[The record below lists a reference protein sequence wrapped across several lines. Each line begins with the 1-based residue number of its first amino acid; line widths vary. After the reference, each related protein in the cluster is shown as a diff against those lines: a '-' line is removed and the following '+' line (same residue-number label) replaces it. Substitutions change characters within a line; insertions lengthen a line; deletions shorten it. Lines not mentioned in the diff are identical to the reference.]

1 MSELPLLAL
10 IIDPPDTNADL
21 MTVREVMYSDLPSFG
36 QLEALGK
43 ALERHPRGAEVWTYA
58 EGLSLL
64 TRADF
69 LAVHL
74 ILALDGLPSDDLAQT
89 VTALRP
95 ILRDLDLSLAGAP
108 LVGQLRADVS
118 LVGGWCLRVKMERID
133 DRDGRRILGPILEW
147 TILPPNP
154 TTRARGDSP
163 AWPLRL
169 RYLHVAQAAVYRC
182 CEAALEAKTKR
193 RATSAVKNQR
203 ALETLRRLSG
213 LPL

>member
-10 IIDPPDTNADL
+10 ITDLPDTNADL
-21 MTVREVMYSDLPSFG
+21 MTVRDVMYSDPPSFD

-58 EGLSLL
+58 EGLGLL

-95 ILRDLDLSLAGAP
+95 TLRDLGLSIAGAP

-154 TTRARGDSP
+154 TTSARADSP

-169 RYLHVAQAAVYRC
+169 RYLHVAQAAVHRC
-182 CEAALEAKTKR
+182 CDAALEAKAKR
-193 RATSAVKNQR
+193 RLTIATQNER
-203 ALETLRRLSG
+203 ALETLRRLAG
-213 LPL
+213 FPL